1 MKKITLLLLLS
12 ACCILS
18 AHAQDAKLWTEA
30 DRKYLLE
37 NLIRSRDELIKETEG
52 LSKKQW
58 TFKESP
64 DRWSINEVVEHLAL
78 YELIFDREIVQ
89 CLATKPQPE
98 LNKTAKPDSTFYNF
112 IMETKPHIT
121 LDFTKPFTYATPMG
135 LNELNNNMAWFLKMR
150 NESVEF
156 VKTTPYDLRVYF
168 RGADRPNIHQTY
180 IYVFGHID
188 RQLRQIRKIKQHANY
203 PK

>member
-1 MKKITLLLLLS
+1 MKKF
-12 ACCILS
+12 IL
-18 AHAQDAKLWTEA
+18 ALAGMGIIFLARAQEAKLWTEA

-37 NLIRSRDELIKETEG
+37 NLVRSRDELVRETTG

-58 TFKESP
+58 SFKESP

-89 CLATKPQPE
+89 SIANGQHPDWNKDTKH
-98 LNKTAKPDSTFYNF
+98 DSTFFNF
-112 IMETKPHIT
+112 IMETKPHVT
-121 LDFTKPFTYATPMG
+121 LDFTKPFSYATPMG
-135 LNELNNNMAWFLKMR
+135 LNELSNNMAWLLKMR

-156 VKTTPYDLRVYF
+156 VKSTDLDLRAYF
-168 RGADRPNIHQTY
+168 RAPDRPNIHQTY

-188 RQLRQIRKIKQHANY
+188 RQLRQIRKIKTHPNY